1 MKNSKQIKSFIL
13 KKGNKLTN
21 SEMATKLGVPT
32 MTFAGVLAHMKRKGE
47 VPSDFLKTDLLKT
60 QKTTVSKTTVSNP
73 KLTVNFSKV
82 AVIKKSE
89 LTSQLRNRLADQNKS
104 LISGK
109 TFYKGNAF
117 DKVIENHDSY
127 SRGLTEKSLS
137 RIEGLGR
144 VFAECDYIEII

>member
-1 MKNSKQIKSFIL
+1 
-13 KKGNKLTN
+13 
-21 SEMATKLGVPT
+21 MATKLGVPT

-109 TFYKGNAF
+109 TFYNGNAF

>member
-89 LTSQLRNRLADQNKS
+89 LTSQLRNRLADQNKT

-109 TFYKGNAF
+109 TFYNGNAF

>member
-89 LTSQLRNRLADQNKS
+89 LTSQLRNRLADQNKT

-109 TFYKGNAF
+109 TFYNGNAF
-117 DKVIENHDSY
+117 DNVIENHDSY

>member
-60 QKTTVSKTTVSNP
+60 QKTTASKTTVSNP

-89 LTSQLRNRLADQNKS
+89 LTSQLRNRLADQNKT

-109 TFYKGNAF
+109 TFYNGNAF

>member
-109 TFYKGNAF
+109 TFYNGNAF